1 MTDLDVQVRLGFRGA
16 AHDFLLCRD
25 REVGMV
31 GSAGT
36 GKTTAALWKLH
47 VGSMLVTDCR
57 SLLARKEGTSLAST
71 TLKSFNENVIS
82 GALATGMVTW
92 FGGSQREPAAYRY
105 RNGSTIVVTGLD
117 KPEKIMSAEF
127 DRILVDEATDIPER
141 TWEMLTTRLR
151 GSAASYRQIMAC
163 CNPQHPTHWLKLRGD
178 GGRLNLM
185 TSLHRDNPRL
195 YAPSGELTPFGR
207 NEYMPTLEA
216 LTGVLR
222 LRLLQGIWAAAEGV
236 IYDTFSPA
244 HIVDTLPPG
253 WETWETYWVVDF
265 GFTNPFVW
273 QEWAVDGDGRAWL
286 VREIYRTR
294 RTVVEHCAVIKELTK
309 DRPRPRRII
318 CDHDAEDRAT
328 MEHELGFSTQAADKR
343 VSVGLQA
350 VMARLA
356 PPAAGVGPRLM
367 FYKGALHSRDQ
378 ALVDAG
384 KPASTVEEF
393 PGYIW
398 NDAKDAPVKENDHG
412 MDTTR
417 YLVTELDLRGET
429 RVRTHSGR
437 PRRR

>member
-1 MTDLDVQVRLGFRGA
+1 MTAPAVEIPLVFRGSA
-16 AHDFLLCRD
+16 RRFLSDKSPEL
-25 REVGMV
+25 GLV

-36 GKTTAALWKLH
+36 GKTTVALWKMHLASLISP
-47 VGSMLVTDCR
+47 GCR
-57 SLLARKEGTSLAST
+57 SLLSRKEGTSLTAT
-71 TLKSFNENVIS
+71 TLQTFNRYVVADAIS
-82 GALATGMVTW
+82 QGLVSW
-92 FGGSQREPAAYRY
+92 YGGSQREPAAFHY
-105 RNGSTIVVTGLD
+105 RNGSTIQVSGLD
-117 KPEKIMSAEF
+117 RPEKIMSAEF
-127 DRILVDEATDIPER
+127 DRILVDEGTDIPES
-141 TWEMLTTRLR
+141 TYEMLTTRLR
-151 GSAASYRQIMAC
+151 GSAARYRQIMVC
-163 CNPQHPTHWLKLRGD
+163 CNPQHPTHWMKLRGD
-178 GGRLNLM
+178 AGRLNLM
-185 TSLHRDNPRL
+185 TSLHIDNPRF
-195 YAPSGELTPFGR
+195 YHPNGEPTAAGV
-207 NEYMPTLEA
+207 EYMKTLSA
-216 LTGVLR
+216 LTGVRR

-236 IYDTFSPA
+236 IYDTFSPT
-244 HIVDTLPPG
+244 HIVDTLPAG

-309 DRPRPRRII
+309 GRPRPRRII

-356 PPAAGVGPRLM
+356 PPAAGLRPRLM